1 MMTASTPPWL
11 VRLTDLLLDY
21 RRWWLALAILLTVAA
36 WFPASRLQFEQS
48 IESLYAKE
56 NQRLAAWRESKQT
69 FGGDEFVVVAYTDP
83 ELFDPDS
90 DRLSDAARDRIEA
103 LVEQLQQVK
112 GLQSDSIQYL
122 SVALQAPI
130 GRSIIRKLM
139 EGVLVGTDS
148 QTTAI
153 FCRLEP
159 EGTAEIPRARTYQLV
174 REIADAH
181 NPPAAVV
188 GEPVQVHDMFRYVEE
203 DGATLGWASAILL
216 MTVIFV
222 LFRSIRWMLLPL
234 IVVQVT
240 LIWTKAILVLSGM
253 QLSMVSS
260 MLNSLVTI
268 IGIATVMH
276 ITLRYREYRFSKTPV
291 EALRQTMLDLSI
303 PIFWTIATTALGF
316 SAVMISNIAPVVSF
330 GIMMTL
336 ATLLVLVTCALVLPG
351 AILLGGS
358 EKVPGR
364 APAEDSVT
372 KVLGGLTKSVESRPV
387 LVGGAMSLLTIFCA
401 AGLFRLQVETD
412 FSKNFRSSSPI
423 VKSLNLFEERL
434 GGAGTWEVNFPAP
447 PELDSAFLAQVSEF
461 TAQLRQ
467 LEDPQSPGRLT
478 KVISLTDG
486 LDLIG
491 FLPLSWR
498 ISALERMQ
506 PDFVTGLYNPEQ
518 GRMRIMLRAR
528 ERQPSASKLELIAKV
543 EQLAEQRFQGARCTG
558 LFVLLTYLIESLM
571 GDQLTSFV
579 VAALAIMVCV
589 WIAFRSLP
597 LALILLIPNLF
608 PIVLVIGTMGWIGLP
623 INIAT
628 AMIASVSM
636 GLTVDSSIHYLSGYT
651 DARRRGLSF
660 SQALRETHQGVGL
673 ALVFANVALVA
684 GFSVL
689 ALSHFIPLVYFGILV
704 SVAMIGGLLGNL
716 ILLPLLLRL
725 VAGGHAAATD
735 LETMPQ
741 TVGENGEEVAQA

>member
-1 MMTASTPPWL
+1 MTASSPPWL
-11 VRLTDLLLDY
+11 VRLTNVLLDY
-21 RRWWLALAILLTVAA
+21 RGWWFALSLLITAAA
-36 WFPASRLQFEQS
+36 WYPASQLQFEQS
-48 IESLYAKE
+48 IESLYAQE
-56 NQRLAAWRESKQT
+56 NPRLAAWRESKQT

-83 ELFDPDS
+83 ELFEPGE
-90 DRLSDAARDRIEA
+90 DRLTDASRDRIEA
-103 LVEQLQQVK
+103 LADRLQEVK
-112 GLQSDSIQYL
+112 GLQPDSFQYL
-122 SVALQAPI
+122 AHALQAPI
-130 GRSIIRKLM
+130 GRAIIRKLM
-139 EGVLVGTDS
+139 EGVLVGADG

-159 EGTAEIPRARTYQLV
+159 ESTAEIPRAKTYQLV

-181 NPPAAVV
+181 DPPAAVV

-216 MTVIFV
+216 MLVIFV
-222 LFRSIRWMLLPL
+222 LFRSVRWMLLPL

-276 ITLRYREYRFSKTPV
+276 VTLRYRENCFAKDPV
-291 EALRQTMLDLSI
+291 EALRQTMLELTI
-303 PIFWTIATTALGF
+303 PIFWTIMTTAAGF
-316 SAVMISNIAPVVSF
+316 AAVMISNIAPVVSF

-336 ATLLVLVTCALVLPG
+336 ATILVLVTCALVLPG

-358 EKVPGR
+358 PQVPGR
-364 APAEDSVT
+364 APAEDRVT
-372 KVLGGLTKSVESRPV
+372 RGLGRLTETVESRPV
-387 LVGGAMSLLTIFCA
+387 IVGATMFLLTAFCG
-401 AGLFRLQVETD
+401 AGLFRLHVETD
-412 FSKNFRSSSPI
+412 FSKNFRASSPI

-447 PELDSAFLAQVSEF
+447 RELDREYLEQVRQF
-461 TAQLRQ
+461 TTELRE

-478 KVISLTDG
+478 KVISITDG
-486 LDLIG
+486 LDLLG

-498 ISALERMQ
+498 LSALERMQ
-506 PDFVTGLYNPEQ
+506 PDFVSSLYNADK

-528 ERQPSASKLELIAKV
+528 ERQPSASKLELISSV
-543 EQLAEQRFQGARCTG
+543 ERLAGQRFSEARSTG

-571 GDQLTSFV
+571 DDQLTSFL
-579 VAALAIMVCV
+579 VAAAAILICI
-589 WIAFRSLP
+589 WIAFKSLP

-608 PIVLVIGTMGWIGLP
+608 PIVLVIGAMGWIGLP

-636 GLTVDSSIHYLSGYT
+636 GLTVDSSIHYLAGYT
-651 DARRRGLSF
+651 AARRRGLSF
-660 SQALRETHQGVGL
+660 SAALKETHQGVGL
-673 ALVFANVALVA
+673 ALVFANLALVA

-689 ALSHFIPLVYFGILV
+689 VLSHFIPLVYFGILV

-716 ILLPLLLRL
+716 VLLPLLLWL
-725 VAGGHAAATD
+725 VD
-735 LETMPQ
+735 RDRPQ
-741 TVGENGEEVAQA
+741 VAQQNKAQPLDESVGASSNLP